1 MEPFETRVRRGG
13 AVAIAEAGRFFM
25 KSGDVH
31 QALRKIASKLDELK
45 IPYAV
50 CGGMA
55 VSAHGH
61 FRTTEDVDV
70 LVNAEGLA
78 AVHRELEGLGYVPP
92 FTGSKNLRDVETAV
106 RIEFLV
112 SGQFPGDGKPK
123 PVAFPEPKD
132 VGVEIDGVRYLNL
145 PTLIE
150 LKLASGMTSP
160 IRQKDIGDVVD
171 LIRSA
176 NLPLDLSSQLNPFV
190 REKYEE
196 LWRAIKEAEYEGQ
209 Q

>member
-25 KSGDVH
+25 KSCDVH
-31 QALRKIASKLDELK
+31 QALHKIASKLDELK

-70 LVNAEGLA
+70 LVNADGLA

-92 FTGSKNLRDVETAV
+92 FAGSKNLRDVETAV
-106 RIEFLV
+106 RIEFL
-112 SGQFPGDGKPK
+112 
-123 PVAFPEPKD
+123 
-132 VGVEIDGVRYLNL
+132 
-145 PTLIE
+145 
-150 LKLASGMTSP
+150 
-160 IRQKDIGDVVD
+160 
-171 LIRSA
+171 
-176 NLPLDLSSQLNPFV
+176 
-190 REKYEE
+190 
-196 LWRAIKEAEYEGQ
+196 
-209 Q
+209 

>member
-13 AVAIAEAGRFFM
+13 AAAIVEAGRFFM

-31 QALRKIASKLDELK
+31 QALRKIASKLDELA

-50 CGGMA
+50 AGGMA

-61 FRTTEDVDV
+61 FRTTEDMHV
-70 LVNAEGLA
+70 LVNSEGLA
-78 AVHRELEGLGYVPP
+78 AIHRELEGPGYVPA

-123 PVAFPEPKD
+123 PVAFPEPSA

-160 IRQKDIGDVVD
+160 IRQKDLGDVVD

-176 NLPLDLSSQLNPFV
+176 NLPLDLGAQLNPFV
-190 REKYEE
+190 RDKYEE
-196 LWRAIKEAEYEGQ
+196 LWRAIKAAEHEGRE
-209 Q
+209 